1 MRFATVGPV
10 SLGDWLDNAGSLRRH
25 FFNTPRRRAMQQ
37 AAVFTA
43 SLPGGLS

>member
-10 SLGDWLDNAGSLRRH
+10 SLNDWLENAGSLRRH

-37 AAVFTA
+37 ANALA
-43 SLPGGLS
+43 AALPFG